1 MENYMNIQKIRY
13 QRRVEFLLE
22 TRGELGRYL
31 VPRMILQPLVENA
44 INYGVD
50 NTLKLCRIQVRV
62 REEDQI
68 LILEVEDDGP
78 GMSSEEL
85 EAVRTFTMKPKGN
98 GIGIKNISE
107 RLKLFFSGEAVME
120 IWSQPGEGTRIHI
133 EIPKKERDI
142 HVQDDCD
149 RR

>member
-1 MENYMNIQKIRY
+1 MET
-13 QRRVEFLLE
+13 V
-22 TRGELGRYL
+22 RGY
-31 VPRMILQPLVENA
+31 VDHIVFQNKENGYA
-44 INYGVD
+44 VISFVCEG
-50 NTLKLCRIQVRV
+50 
-62 REEDQI
+62 
-68 LILEVEDDGP
+68 
-78 GMSSEEL
+78 EEL
-85 EAVRTFTMKPKGN
+85 ICVGSFQSVEAVRTFTMKPKGN